1 MSKSDD
7 ESQDRPRREDGGHQR
22 PRGGGKHHQKP
33 RSQRG
38 DRGFGDRGRGG
49 KDFRRDDRRDDRRR
63 DDRRRDDRRGGDGF
77 RRDDRGRGGK
87 DFRRDDRRDDRRRDD
102 RRDGEGF
109 RRDDRRRDDRRGGK
123 DFRSDDRRGGKDF
136 RRDDRRDGFRR
147 DDRRGGK
154 DFRRDEKRRDD
165 RKRDDRERGGTRRER
180 RHEPAIPEGITGKEL
195 HSEARRQLRPLEKTN
210 AEVVA
215 KHLVAAGQL
224 VDVAPELAY
233 EHAQAALGRA
243 ARIGAVR
250 EAVGIVAY
258 QLENYGE
265 ALRELRTHR
274 RITGSNDNAAL
285 MADCERGRGNPAK
298 AIEVAEE
305 FEAADLDPS
314 VRIELLIVKAGA
326 HSDLGDNEKAKT
338 VLSSAGFT
346 GHPAGATVRLLSAYA
361 DLLRIDG
368 ETELADK
375 YEQLARRTA
384 KMKNV
389 MYGDEEPD
397 PNADVEIMTIDE
409 LPDEETDS
417 EDTGDSDSADETA
430 VEPAA
435 DAETADDSVGEA
447 PVEEP
452 AAESAADEAADT
464 PEEPADTQQAEAPA
478 TDDAG
483 ETSAAPADASGADTA
498 AEEPEQTDDAA
509 EKADEPAP
517 EPAAP
522 MSFEDE
528 IEAELEE
535 ILVGAGIE
543 PDAGTQAPDE
553 EEPPQEE
560 TLF

>member
-7 ESQDRPRREDGGHQR
+7 ESQDRPRRDDGGHQR

-49 KDFRRDDRRDDRRR
+49 KDFRRGDRRNDRRRDDRRHGDRRGGEGFRRDDRARGGQDFRRDDRRR
-63 DDRRRDDRRGGDGF
+63 DDRRRDDRRGG
-77 RRDDRGRGGK
+77 K
-87 DFRRDDRRDDRRRDD
+87 DFRRD
-102 RRDGEGF
+102 G
-109 RRDDRRRDDRRGGK
+109 
-123 DFRSDDRRGGKDF
+123 
-136 RRDDRRDGFRR
+136 
-147 DDRRGGK
+147 
-154 DFRRDEKRRDD
+154 
-165 RKRDDRERGGTRRER
+165 RKRDGRERGGTRRER

-298 AIEVAEE
+298 AIAVAEE

-338 VLSSAGFT
+338 LLSSAGFT

-361 DLLRIDG
+361 DLLRVDG

-409 LPDEETDS
+409 LPDEETGGES
-417 EDTGDSDSADETA
+417 TSDSTDETA
-430 VEPAA
+430 LGPAA
-435 DAETADDSVGEA
+435 TDTEAADDS
-447 PVEEP
+447 
-452 AAESAADEAADT
+452 ADEAADT
-464 PEEPADTQQAEAPA
+464 PELEEPAAEDTGETPAEPA
-478 TDDAG
+478 AAADAG
-483 ETSAAPADASGADTA
+483 SAF
-498 AEEPEQTDDAA
+498 
-509 EKADEPAP
+509 EKADQTEQPADETEKATVQTEAP
-517 EPAAP
+517 AP

-535 ILVGAGIE
+535 ILVEAGIE

>member
-1 MSKSDD
+1 M
-7 ESQDRPRREDGGHQR
+7 
-22 PRGGGKHHQKP
+22 
-33 RSQRG
+33 
-38 DRGFGDRGRGG
+38 
-49 KDFRRDDRRDDRRR
+49 
-63 DDRRRDDRRGGDGF
+63 
-77 RRDDRGRGGK
+77 
-87 DFRRDDRRDDRRRDD
+87 
-102 RRDGEGF
+102 
-109 RRDDRRRDDRRGGK
+109 
-123 DFRSDDRRGGKDF
+123 
-136 RRDDRRDGFRR
+136 
-147 DDRRGGK
+147 
-154 DFRRDEKRRDD
+154 
-165 RKRDDRERGGTRRER
+165 
-180 RHEPAIPEGITGKEL
+180 
-195 HSEARRQLRPLEKTN
+195 EKTN

-224 VDVAPELAY
+224 VDVAPEVAY

-298 AIEVAEE
+298 AIEVAKE
-305 FEAADLDPS
+305 FEETELDPA
-314 VRIELLIVKAGA
+314 VRIELLIVRAGA
-326 HSDLGDNEKAKT
+326 HSDLGDNEKAKA

-361 DLLRIDG
+361 DLLRVDG

-389 MYGDEEPD
+389 IYGDEEPD

-409 LPDEETDS
+409 LPDE
-417 EDTGDSDSADETA
+417 DTGDSVGTADDTA
-430 VEPAA
+430 TEAPAGEPAA
-435 DAETADDSVGEA
+435 APSDD
-447 PVEEP
+447 
-452 AAESAADEAADT
+452 
-464 PEEPADTQQAEAPA
+464 EPADTQQPKDPA
-478 TDDAG
+478 TADDAG
-483 ETSAAPADASGADTA
+483 EAPAEPAIASGADSGSG
-498 AEEPEQTDDAA
+498 AEAGTEETEQTGKATAPA
-509 EKADEPAP
+509 EDPAP

-535 ILVGAGIE
+535 ILVDAGIE
-543 PDAGTQAPDE
+543 PDAGTQTPDDD
-553 EEPPQEE
+553 EPPQEE

>member
-7 ESQDRPRREDGGHQR
+7 ESQDRPRRDDGGHQR

-33 RSQRG
+33 RSQRD
-38 DRGFGDRGRGG
+38 DRGFGNRGRGG
-49 KDFRRDDRRDDRRR
+49 KDFRRDERRDDRPRDDRRR
-63 DDRRRDDRRGGDGF
+63 DGRRGGDGF
-77 RRDDRGRGGK
+77 RRDDRGRG
-87 DFRRDDRRDDRRRDD
+87 
-102 RRDGEGF
+102 GEGF
-109 RRDDRRRDDRRGGK
+109 RRDDRRRDDRRGGEGFRRDDRRRDDRRGGN
-123 DFRSDDRRGGKDF
+123 DFRRDDRRGGKDF
-136 RRDDRRDGFRR
+136 RRDDRR
-147 DDRRGGK
+147 GGK
-154 DFRRDEKRRDD
+154 DFRRDDKRRDD

-326 HSDLGDNEKAKT
+326 HSDLGDNEKAKA

-368 ETELADK
+368 EIELADK

-417 EDTGDSDSADETA
+417 EDTGDSADETA

-435 DAETADDSVGEA
+435 DAETADDSAG
-447 PVEEP
+447 EEP
-452 AAESAADEAADT
+452 AAAPAADEAADT
-464 PEEPADTQQAEAPA
+464 PPGEPADTEQPDGPA
-478 TDDAG
+478 ADDAR
-483 ETSAAPADASGADTA
+483 ETSAEPADASGADS
-498 AEEPEQTDDAA
+498 AA

-535 ILVGAGIE
+535 ILVEAGIE
-543 PDAGTQAPDE
+543 PDAGTQASDE

>member
-1 MSKSDD
+1 M
-7 ESQDRPRREDGGHQR
+7 
-22 PRGGGKHHQKP
+22 
-33 RSQRG
+33 
-38 DRGFGDRGRGG
+38 
-49 KDFRRDDRRDDRRR
+49 
-63 DDRRRDDRRGGDGF
+63 
-77 RRDDRGRGGK
+77 
-87 DFRRDDRRDDRRRDD
+87 
-102 RRDGEGF
+102 
-109 RRDDRRRDDRRGGK
+109 
-123 DFRSDDRRGGKDF
+123 
-136 RRDDRRDGFRR
+136 
-147 DDRRGGK
+147 
-154 DFRRDEKRRDD
+154 
-165 RKRDDRERGGTRRER
+165 
-180 RHEPAIPEGITGKEL
+180 
-195 HSEARRQLRPLEKTN
+195 
-210 AEVVA
+210 
-215 KHLVAAGQL
+215 
-224 VDVAPELAY
+224 APELAY

-409 LPDEETDS
+409 LPDEETGG
-417 EDTGDSDSADETA
+417 EDTGDSDS
-430 VEPAA
+430 
-435 DAETADDSVGEA
+435 
-447 PVEEP
+447 
-452 AAESAADEAADT
+452 ADEAADT
-464 PEEPADTQQAEAPA
+464 PEEPADTQQAEARA

-483 ETSAAPADASGADTA
+483 EASAVPADASGADTA

-535 ILVGAGIE
+535 ILVEAGIE

>member
-87 DFRRDDRRDDRRRDD
+87 DFRREDRRRDDRRDDRRGGGKDFRRDDRRDDRRRDD

-154 DFRRDEKRRDD
+154 DFRRDDKRRDD

-305 FEAADLDPS
+305 FEAADLEPS

-326 HSDLGDNEKAKT
+326 HSDLADNDRAKT

-361 DLLRIDG
+361 DLLRVDG

-417 EDTGDSDSADETA
+417 EDTSDSDSADETA
-430 VEPAA
+430 AEPAA
-435 DAETADDSVGEA
+435 DAETADVSA
-447 PVEEP
+447 AAEP
-452 AAESAADEAADT
+452 AAAPAADE
-464 PEEPADTQQAEAPA
+464 
-478 TDDAG
+478 AG
-483 ETSAAPADASGADTA
+483 ETSAEPADASGTDSA
-498 AEEPEQTDDAA
+498 AEKPQQTDDAA

-535 ILVGAGIE
+535 ILVEAGIE